1 MIRTLIIDDVQL
13 ARERL
18 KRCLADHAD
27 VEIVG
32 ECDNGASAVKSIR
45 ALDPDLIFLDVQMP
59 ALDGFGVLDALKR
72 ERMPAVIFVTAY
84 NDYAIQAF
92 EVNALDYLLKPVDYD
107 RLGKAVE
114 RAKTHLAQPAA
125 GDDLDNRFRALL
137 EDIKTGSKFLKRL
150 TIKLTGRTILL
161 PTDEIDW
168 IETYGN
174 YLKVHAGR
182 ESHLIRGTMQ
192 SLETKLD
199 PEKFVRVHRSVIV
212 NIEKVKEIYPR
223 WNGDQDLVLQNGQQ
237 LMLSRNYRDKFFAV
251 LGAENT

>member
-13 ARERL
+13 ARDRL
-18 KRCLADHAD
+18 KRCLADHPD
-27 VEIVG
+27 VEVVG
-32 ECDNGASAVKSIR
+32 ECDNGEKAVKAIR
-45 ALDPDLIFLDVQMP
+45 ALAPDLIFLDVQMP
-59 ALDGFGVLDALKR
+59 ALDGFGVLEALKT
-72 ERMPAVIFVTAY
+72 ERMPVVIFVTAY
-84 NDYAIQAF
+84 NEYAIQAF
-92 EVNALDYLLKPVDYD
+92 EVNALDYLLKPVDSE
-107 RLGKAVE
+107 RLGKAVQ
-114 RAKTHLAQPAA
+114 RAKAHLSQPAQ
-125 GDDLDNRFRALL
+125 GDDLDSRFRAML

-223 WNGDQDLVLQNGQQ
+223 SNGDQDLVLQNGQQ
-237 LMLSRNYRDKFFAV
+237 LMLSRNYRDRFFAV
-251 LGAENT
+251 LGDL

>member
-13 ARERL
+13 ARQRL
-18 KRCLADHAD
+18 KRCLADHPA

-32 ECDNGASAVKSIR
+32 DCDNGEKAVKAIR
-45 ALDPDLIFLDVQMP
+45 ALSPDLIFLDVQMP
-59 ALDGFGVLDALKR
+59 ALDGFGVLEALKA
-72 ERMPAVIFVTAY
+72 ERMPSVIFVTAY
-84 NDYAIQAF
+84 NEYAIQAF
-92 EVNALDYLLKPVDYD
+92 EVNALDYLLKPVDCE

-114 RAKTHLAQPAA
+114 RAKAHLAQPAP

-137 EDIKTGSKFLKRL
+137 EDLKTGSKFLRRL

-199 PEKFVRVHRSVIV
+199 PERFVRVHRSVIV

-223 WNGDQDLVLQNGQQ
+223 SNGDQDLVLQNGKQ
-237 LMLSRNYRDKFFAV
+237 LMLSRNYREQFFAV
-251 LGAENT
+251 LGAENH

>member
-18 KRCLADHAD
+18 KRCLADHPD
-27 VEIVG
+27 VEVVG
-32 ECDNGASAVKSIR
+32 ECDNGEKAVKAIR
-45 ALDPDLIFLDVQMP
+45 ALAPDLIFLDVQMP
-59 ALDGFGVLDALKR
+59 ALDGFGVIEALKA
-72 ERMPAVIFVTAY
+72 ERTPAVIFVTAY
-84 NDYAIQAF
+84 NEYAIQAF
-92 EVNALDYLLKPVDYD
+92 EVNALDYLLKPVDCE
-107 RLGKAVE
+107 RLEKAVQ
-114 RAKTHLAQPAA
+114 RATAHLAQPAQ
-125 GDDLDNRFRALL
+125 GDLDSRFRAML

-212 NIEKVKEIYPR
+212 NIEKIKEIYPR
-223 WNGDQDLVLQNGQQ
+223 SNGDQDLVLQNGRQ
-237 LMLSRNYRDKFFAV
+237 LMLSRNYRDRFFAV
-251 LGAENT
+251 LGDL

>member
-18 KRCLADHAD
+18 KRCLADHPD
-27 VEIVG
+27 VEVVG
-32 ECDNGASAVKSIR
+32 ECDNGDKAVKDIR
-45 ALDPDLIFLDVQMP
+45 ALSPDLIFLDVQMP
-59 ALDGFGVLDALKR
+59 ALDGFGVLEALKA
-72 ERMPAVIFVTAY
+72 ERMPVVIFVTAY
-84 NDYAIQAF
+84 NEYAIQAF
-92 EVNALDYLLKPVDYD
+92 EVNALDYLLKPVDCE
-107 RLGKAVE
+107 RLSKAVQ
-114 RAKTHLAQPAA
+114 RAQAHLAQPSQ
-125 GDDLDNRFRALL
+125 GDDLDSRFRAML

-199 PEKFVRVHRSVIV
+199 SEKFVRVHRSVIV

-223 WNGDQDLVLQNGQQ
+223 SNGDQDLVLQNGQQ
-237 LMLSRNYRDKFFAV
+237 LMLSRNFRDRFFAV
-251 LGAENT
+251 LGDL

>member
-18 KRCLADHAD
+18 KRCLNDHPD
-27 VEIVG
+27 VEVVG
-32 ECDNGASAVKSIR
+32 ECDNGEKAVKDIR
-45 ALDPDLIFLDVQMP
+45 ALSPDLIFLDVQMP
-59 ALDGFGVLDALKR
+59 ALDGFGVLAALKT

-84 NDYAIQAF
+84 NEYAIQAF
-92 EVNALDYLLKPVDYD
+92 EVNALDYLLKPVDCD
-107 RLGKAVE
+107 RLGKAVQ
-114 RAKTHLAQPAA
+114 RAKAQLSQPA
-125 GDDLDNRFRALL
+125 GDDLDSRFRAML
-137 EDIKTGSKFLKRL
+137 EDLKTGSKFLKRL

-161 PTDEIDW
+161 PVDEIDW

-223 WNGDQDLVLQNGQQ
+223 SNGDQDLVLQNGQQ
-237 LMLSRNYRDKFFAV
+237 LMLSRNFRDRFFAV
-251 LGAENT
+251 LGGL